1 MDTPGHKATLKSIAE
16 AAGVHPSTV
25 SRALMSMP
33 GSRIPAATVE
43 RIRRAAAELNY
54 APDPWAKSLRTR
66 RGMMVGLAIPRLT
79 DVVLGQMF
87 EAAQWRARDFGYQTM
102 TVSAENEGTESIS
115 IKSLMDRRTD
125 GLILATATLR
135 DPFLK
140 VIDSS
145 GLPFVLL
152 NRSSGAYPAVC
163 GDDLLGGYL
172 ATKHL
177 LDLGHV
183 RIGHIS
189 GPTSVS
195 TGKLRAQGYRKALRE
210 AGIEPTSD
218 LVAPG
223 EFDADSGIAAAE
235 TLLGLPVRPT
245 AIFAIN
251 DISALAAMAVARR
264 HGLRVPEDVAIV
276 GYNDSEMSPL
286 LPIPLTSVRV
296 PLLEMGKLAVELLMK
311 RLAGEEV
318 GSVLLEPQV
327 VARES
332 SGAAA

>member
-1 MDTPGHKATLKSIAE
+1 MSTPGSKATLKSIAE

-102 TVSAENEGTESIS
+102 TVSSEREGTESIS

-140 VIDSS
+140 VIEGS

-152 NRSSGAYPAVC
+152 NRSSGSYPAVC

-177 LDLGHV
+177 LDLGHT

-189 GPTSVS
+189 GPTTVS
-195 TGKLRAQGYRKALRE
+195 TGKLRAQGYRNALHE
-210 AGIEPTSD
+210 AGVQPANE
-218 LVAPG
+218 LVAAG
-223 EFDADSGIAAAE
+223 EFDADSGTAAAE
-235 TLLGLPVRPT
+235 KLLSLADRPT

-264 HGLRVPEDVAIV
+264 RGLRVPEDVAIV
-276 GYNDSEMSPL
+276 GYNDSEMSAL
-286 LPIPLTSVRV
+286 LPIPMTSVRV
-296 PLLEMGKLAVELLMK
+296 PLMDMGRLAVELLMK

-318 GSVLLEPQV
+318 ASVLMAPEV

-332 SGAAA
+332 SGALA